1 MVLKPERARSD
12 DWIRSY
18 FPPPIEFIAAAVNFA
33 VMPPAKW
40 DRELVAN
47 FAPKST
53 ALGKAQMMG
62 VRGLSTADQAG
73 ALGD

>member
-1 MVLKPERARSD
+1 MDRSQ
-12 DWIRSY
+12 
-18 FPPPIEFIAAAVNFA
+18 FPPPILFVAAAVNFA
-33 VMPPAKW
+33 VMSPAQW

-62 VRGLSTADQAG
+62 VRGLSAADQAR

>member
-1 MVLKPERARSD
+1 MGLEPESAGGD
-12 DWIRSY
+12 DWIRSQI
-18 FPPPIEFIAAAVNFA
+18 PPPIEFIAAAVNFA
-33 VMPPAKW
+33 VMPPAQW

-62 VRGLSTADQAG
+62 V
-73 ALGD
+73 